1 MILQLD
7 SEPLAEE
14 LRFLLIRVDVM
25 SPVLGE
31 ADELAAVVVHR
42 VVPLLQV
49 EELC

>member
-14 LRFLLIRVDVM
+14 LGFLLVHVDMM

-31 ADELAAVVVHR
+31 AIELVIVVVHG

-49 EELC
+49 EEHC

>member
-31 ADELAAVVVHR
+31 ANELAAIVVLR